1 MDLEKKSLNKKQ
13 KIIKFLNPVLFPL
26 VKIYWKIF
34 KPVTYGVK
42 VIVENNGKFLFVRN
56 SYGYK
61 RWTFPGGKINKGE
74 KPEESA
80 IREVKEE
87 TGLDVINL
95 VLIGNI
101 ISDIEGKKDNIFIYK
116 AKSTTDKLKLDNF
129 EIEEGEWFVPDLIP
143 RLGRVADRIWSIFVS

>member
-1 MDLEKKSLNKKQ
+1 
-13 KIIKFLNPVLFPL
+13 
-26 VKIYWKIF
+26 
-34 KPVTYGVK
+34 
-42 VIVENNGKFLFVRN
+42 VRN

-74 KPEESA
+74 KPEEAA

-95 VLIGNI
+95 VFIDNI